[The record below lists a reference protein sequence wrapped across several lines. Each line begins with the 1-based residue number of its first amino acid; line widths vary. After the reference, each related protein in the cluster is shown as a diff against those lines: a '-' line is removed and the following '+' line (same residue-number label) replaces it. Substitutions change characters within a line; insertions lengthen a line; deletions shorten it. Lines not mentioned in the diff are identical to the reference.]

1 MRAEVREDHK
11 IYVQEGDNVTYTID
25 SSKDEFWKVAN
36 SHSYKAP
43 NGTATI
49 NVVDSL
55 YTAHTGSIYEHTGCS
70 NLDGV
75 INIGFETSLTVSKTK
90 FINNNIDYNGLGS
103 GAFINGRTNNEQK
116 SVAYINNSL
125 ISENTLSNFVNV
137 GFINNY
143 KTTIDSTEFSK
154 NELSTGGSVYG
165 SIASSN
171 YLNILNSTF
180 SNNKI
185 ISNANESNFFN
196 YGLVSGAQ
204 ELNIESSTFIN
215 NKFINSYGVQG
226 GIAVAS
232 NGTSAGFSA
241 SNSKFIGN
249 SSEGMSYCARGGV
262 FYANGRNI
270 DSTNNVYDG
279 NSVMSDSKAHGG
291 AINARG
297 NAVVT
302 STNDT
307 FKNNS
312 AVKFGLGGALYVE
325 NATININSTEDI
337 SNIGNFSTNS
347 SNVKDD
353 SLGGFAYVGES
364 GNLNFNVSSN
374 AKITIGN
381 GINGYDSIAS
391 AGLGNST
398 ITKIGSGELVVNSS
412 MEYFTDTLNV
422 NGGTMTVKNKLGA
435 SVINVESGATLGLAI
450 DGNNTLSNSSL
461 TLKNNGTIALFAKA
475 GLGTGDYNV
484 SAANITTYG
493 NTKLYGGTLSGNVFK
508 VSEGKSMD
516 IDSAGEPVSVADNGR
531 VILAK
536 DGANTIEMAFNSDSA
551 TVNAVNTT
559 TDTLTGQ
566 LGSDFNKVAAYSF
579 DVTMADT
586 DSVVFSFYIGDST
599 LSDFD
604 FTIWHKAAGEGEWSE
619 ADDVSG
625 ISYDGEYLSF
635 VVSHFSDYG
644 YTAVPEPSIY
654 AAIIGAISLCFAFSR
669 RRK

>member
-1 MRAEVREDHK
+1 
-11 IYVQEGDNVTYTID
+11 
-25 SSKDEFWKVAN
+25 
-36 SHSYKAP
+36 
-43 NGTATI
+43 
-49 NVVDSL
+49 
-55 YTAHTGSIYEHTGCS
+55 
-70 NLDGV
+70 
-75 INIGFETSLTVSKTK
+75 
-90 FINNNIDYNGLGS
+90 
-103 GAFINGRTNNEQK
+103 
-116 SVAYINNSL
+116 
-125 ISENTLSNFVNV
+125 
-137 GFINNY
+137 
-143 KTTIDSTEFSK
+143 
-154 NELSTGGSVYG
+154 
-165 SIASSN
+165 
-171 YLNILNSTF
+171 
-180 SNNKI
+180 
-185 ISNANESNFFN
+185 
-196 YGLVSGAQ
+196 
-204 ELNIESSTFIN
+204 
-215 NKFINSYGVQG
+215 
-226 GIAVAS
+226 
-232 NGTSAGFSA
+232 
-241 SNSKFIGN
+241 
-249 SSEGMSYCARGGV
+249 MSYCARGGV

-475 GLGTGDYNV
+475 GLGRE
-484 SAANITTYG
+484 TT
-493 NTKLYGGTLSGNVFK
+493 
-508 VSEGKSMD
+508 M
-516 IDSAGEPVSVADNGR
+516 
-531 VILAK
+531 
-536 DGANTIEMAFNSDSA
+536 
-551 TVNAVNTT
+551 
-559 TDTLTGQ
+559 
-566 LGSDFNKVAAYSF
+566 
-579 DVTMADT
+579 
-586 DSVVFSFYIGDST
+586 
-599 LSDFD
+599 
-604 FTIWHKAAGEGEWSE
+604 
-619 ADDVSG
+619 
-625 ISYDGEYLSF
+625 
-635 VVSHFSDYG
+635 
-644 YTAVPEPSIY
+644 
-654 AAIIGAISLCFAFSR
+654 SR
-669 RRK
+669 RQI